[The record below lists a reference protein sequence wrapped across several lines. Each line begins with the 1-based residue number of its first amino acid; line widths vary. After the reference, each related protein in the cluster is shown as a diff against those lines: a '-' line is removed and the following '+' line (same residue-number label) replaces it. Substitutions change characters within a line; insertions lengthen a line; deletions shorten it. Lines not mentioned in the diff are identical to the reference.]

1 MARVRTLISLSVG
14 SVSMESEAEM
24 ANGFARIETEGHR
37 IDVLIDRPEKRN
49 AMNEEVIHDLTEAFR
64 TIEAF
69 DEGRVVTLL
78 GKGPVFCAGMD
89 LQMMRE
95 RVDNPEKFD
104 REAFVHLLRAVDECS
119 LPTVVGVEKAAIA
132 GAFELTLPCDFR
144 IIGANA
150 SYGVTE
156 VTLGTFPHGGAT
168 QRLPRLI
175 GLARAK
181 ELVLTGDLIDP
192 EEAKQWGLVSEV
204 VEPGQVTEHTREFAD
219 ELAANA
225 PLGIT
230 RAKRALNAALE
241 TPLDEGLQLE
251 RALGRQL
258 DDTDDYRE
266 GFDARIEGRKPR
278 FEGR

>member
-1 MARVRTLISLSVG
+1 MGTEI
-14 SVSMESEAEM
+14 EM
-24 ANGFARIETEGHR
+24 TNGFARIEIEGHR
-37 IDVLIDRPEKRN
+37 VDVLIDRPEKRN

-64 TIEAF
+64 TIETL

-78 GKGPVFCAGMD
+78 GEGPVFCAGMD
-89 LQMMRE
+89 LKMMRE
-95 RVDNPEKFD
+95 RVDSPEKFD
-104 REAFVHLLRAVDECS
+104 QEAFVRLLRAVDECS

-144 IIGANA
+144 IIGADA

-192 EEAKQWGLVSEV
+192 DEAKRCGLVSEV
-204 VEPGQVTEHTREFAD
+204 AEPSQVAEHTREFAD
-219 ELAANA
+219 DLAANA
-225 PLGIT
+225 PLGMA

-266 GFDARIEGRKPR
+266 GFEARIEGRKPR
-278 FEGR
+278 FKGR